1 MFHWLR
7 FFHSSFCVCHILML
21 TNLSMFVS
29 NNNEKTKSTNV
40 HFAWLCLNLRIE
52 MTGWLFF
59 SIWIIF
65 LTFFLSI
72 SHPMSVV
79 FAAKWIHNTLISM
92 NEKNQF
98 PCLKYS
104 IEFPFE
110 NSSFPLISLNRI
122 HTYSLFNR
130 LSLSSL
136 NKPVAESLS
145 IKFQLV
151 YGFRTMEWRNEWV
164 WWMKWSSFNRKLCN
178 NEHTKK
184 KEPNSNFLNK

>member
-1 MFHWLR
+1 
-7 FFHSSFCVCHILML
+7 
-21 TNLSMFVS
+21 
-29 NNNEKTKSTNV
+29 
-40 HFAWLCLNLRIE
+40 

-110 NSSFPLISLNRI
+110 NCSFPLISLNRI

-184 KEPNSNFLNK
+184 KNQIRIFWISKIVINLNRFVLTRSNSTILYINIYGLVKLW